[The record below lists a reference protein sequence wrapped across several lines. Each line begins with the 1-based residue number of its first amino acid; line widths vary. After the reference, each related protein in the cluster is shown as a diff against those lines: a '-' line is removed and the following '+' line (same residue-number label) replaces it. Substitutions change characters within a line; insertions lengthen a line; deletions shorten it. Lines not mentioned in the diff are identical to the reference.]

1 MYIHGYG
8 SNPKIPRLEEFI
20 STFLVSK
27 HQQDLQKTVPHCN
40 PEPMGAY
47 GVSQFDPDGG
57 RTSTLRCGE
66 FQINPSYGKGPR
78 DISLRTTQFYH
89 DISTRNPSHDSYK
102 ATYLSRTP
110 LPFKGCSPIPTG
122 HGLFGYKMLAK
133 LWQNCCWTPHWSDPV
148 GGWNPQKTIINPE
161 KNIRIPYKSSQIV
174 INHHHNSS

>member
-1 MYIHGYG
+1 
-8 SNPKIPRLEEFI
+8 
-20 STFLVSK
+20 
-27 HQQDLQKTVPHCN
+27 
-40 PEPMGAY
+40 
-47 GVSQFDPDGG
+47 
-57 RTSTLRCGE
+57 
-66 FQINPSYGKGPR
+66 
-78 DISLRTTQFYH
+78 LRTTQFYH